1 MSVSKTSIC
10 NKALRKLGA
19 KALINID
26 TDISPEATLCK
37 ASYDAV
43 LLEVLRMHN
52 WNFAI
57 FRQSLNLDA
66 SGTPVFQYTNR
77 FILPTIPIFIKLL
90 SVENDIDFKLEN
102 NFLVTNEPTVNIRFI
117 GKETDPNKYD
127 SLFIEAFSSKL
138 AYEIA
143 YSLTSDETRTA
154 RIKQDFI
161 ETLSLARERDNQED
175 NDIADT
181 SSSFSASRVT
191 GFNFGNNINGITFS

>member
-26 TDISPEATLCK
+26 TDTSPEATLCK
-37 ASYDAV
+37 ASYDTV

-102 NFLVTNEPTVNIRFI
+102 NFLVTNEPTVNI
-117 GKETDPNKYD
+117 PSNVLD
-127 SLFIEAFSSKL
+127 SDNVV
-138 AYEIA
+138 
-143 YSLTSDETRTA
+143 LTCH
-154 RIKQDFI
+154 
-161 ETLSLARERDNQED
+161 
-175 NDIADT
+175 T
-181 SSSFSASRVT
+181 SSYDRLSVEEVGVQAINNVIHFFNNDFNKVNSFVDLY
-191 GFNFGNNINGITFS
+191 